1 MIRYDPFS
9 LRLSSPLGT
18 ATGRITDRNGFVVRV
33 EAGDRRGV
41 GEATPLPGWTE
52 SYDECEAALAAAARE
67 VGAFDPEDPV
77 AGVDT
82 ATPAARHG
90 IELARADALARGAE
104 ESLAAWLT
112 DGSPAGSVP
121 VNATVGDAS
130 IEASAAATREAVDA
144 GYEAVKVKIG
154 ARAAGEDE
162 QRLRAVREAAGDDVE
177 LRADANGGLDA
188 STAERLVGVAADL
201 DFAYVEQPRPASAL
215 AANAALR
222 GRGVGIAV
230 DESIAAV
237 GIDAVLERDVADVVV
252 CKPMAL
258 GGPVRTHGIV
268 RRAADNG
275 VDGVV
280 TTTVDGVVARIAAL
294 HVAAALPDVPACGLA
309 TGDRLKSDLA
319 ADPAPVEDGRMV
331 VPSGPGLAGAAFD
344 PLRRGTDL
352 SDGG

>member
-1 MIRYDPFS
+1 
-9 LRLSSPLGT
+9 
-18 ATGRITDRNGFVVRV
+18 
-33 EAGDRRGV
+33 
-41 GEATPLPGWTE
+41 
-52 SYDECEAALAAAARE
+52 
-67 VGAFDPEDPV
+67 
-77 AGVDT
+77 
-82 ATPAARHG
+82 
-90 IELARADALARGAE
+90 
-104 ESLAAWLT
+104 
-112 DGSPAGSVP
+112 
-121 VNATVGDAS
+121 
-130 IEASAAATREAVDA
+130 
-144 GYEAVKVKIG
+144 VKVKIG
-154 ARAAGEDE
+154 ARAVGEDE
-162 QRLRAVREAAGDDVE
+162 ERLRAVREAAGDDIE

-188 STAERLVGVAADL
+188 SAAARLVGVAADL

-280 TTTVDGVVARIAAL
+280 TTTVDGVVARTAAL